1 MSISFRYV
9 DYKESLVTSLKKSGD
24 SDVLLVFS
32 DYLLKRAY
40 NEKQKTFLFQKK
52 EEVFTKD
59 EFFEKAF
66 LTEKGILKESKR
78 FLTLY
83 TSLNE
88 KIKEKLKI
96 TGYYQFITLADEFFK
111 FYKEKNLNLKEEYVG
126 LQQWQEKRIEKFEI
140 IKNEYDKYL
149 KKMNYIPLEWIKTK
163 ENMDL
168 NYFKQ
173 FKKIVI
179 VDIIDWT
186 NLDIEIIKSLITDI
200 DVEIVIQCKKGDFN
214 EHEFFMEKIS
224 LPQKEDIKLEII
236 EVNEE
241 LEEGINLL
249 NFFKGETGND
259 MYTPN
264 LSKTSLGKIF
274 PKYIMNSEL
283 PILDN
288 SNFYKFLK
296 GLYEIFAT
304 VEPRLNNSLSL
315 STVEKY
321 INEEG
326 FKINYCIDS
335 ESLKEFY
342 QLLNEDFK
350 YFSDKVIEEDIYIDF
365 KDKNITNILLNI
377 HSDIKKISNFKKI
390 EEFIEFF
397 KKNTKMEDLLGKNYT
412 DIVEKIFEAWGL
424 SKTSE
429 ELYGELGFKKLFS
442 ENIPLGIFNL
452 ILKYM
457 SNIELNYLK
466 LEDFKPLGII
476 KDLTLAKERI
486 NRNSYFINITSD
498 TIPGNI
504 INNNFFTEEQKRK
517 NGILTVENQRLN
529 MKYRFFQGIFTS
541 KKSVVFFRKNEKNGT
556 KISPFLEE
564 LIFYYDL
571 KIKKPE
577 LNMDD
582 SLNIIK
588 NSLTSQMDYIGD
600 FSNDILKKENSDFEN
615 NEIKLGA

>member
-111 FYKEKNLNLKEEYVG
+111 FYKEKKLNLKEEYVG

-149 KKMNYIPLEWIKTK
+149 KRMNYIPLEWIKTK

-214 EHEFFMEKIS
+214 EHEFSMEKIS

-274 PKYIMNSEL
+274 PKYILNSEL

-377 HSDIKKISNFKKI
+377 HSDIKKISTFKKI
-390 EEFIEFF
+390 EEFIGFF

-412 DIVEKIFEAWGL
+412 DIVEKIFEAWG
-424 SKTSE
+424 
-429 ELYGELGFKKLFS
+429 
-442 ENIPLGIFNL
+442 
-452 ILKYM
+452 
-457 SNIELNYLK
+457 
-466 LEDFKPLGII
+466 
-476 KDLTLAKERI
+476 
-486 NRNSYFINITSD
+486 
-498 TIPGNI
+498 
-504 INNNFFTEEQKRK
+504 
-517 NGILTVENQRLN
+517 
-529 MKYRFFQGIFTS
+529 
-541 KKSVVFFRKNEKNGT
+541 
-556 KISPFLEE
+556 
-564 LIFYYDL
+564 
-571 KIKKPE
+571 
-577 LNMDD
+577 
-582 SLNIIK
+582 
-588 NSLTSQMDYIGD
+588 
-600 FSNDILKKENSDFEN
+600 
-615 NEIKLGA
+615 

>member
-111 FYKEKNLNLKEEYVG
+111 FYKEKKLNLKEEYVG

-149 KKMNYIPLEWIKTK
+149 KRMNYIPLEWIKTK

-214 EHEFFMEKIS
+214 EHEFSMEKIS

-274 PKYIMNSEL
+274 PKYILNSEL

-315 STVEKY
+315 STV
-321 INEEG
+321 
-326 FKINYCIDS
+326 
-335 ESLKEFY
+335 
-342 QLLNEDFK
+342 
-350 YFSDKVIEEDIYIDF
+350 
-365 KDKNITNILLNI
+365 
-377 HSDIKKISNFKKI
+377 
-390 EEFIEFF
+390 
-397 KKNTKMEDLLGKNYT
+397 
-412 DIVEKIFEAWGL
+412 
-424 SKTSE
+424 
-429 ELYGELGFKKLFS
+429 
-442 ENIPLGIFNL
+442 
-452 ILKYM
+452 
-457 SNIELNYLK
+457 
-466 LEDFKPLGII
+466 
-476 KDLTLAKERI
+476 
-486 NRNSYFINITSD
+486 
-498 TIPGNI
+498 
-504 INNNFFTEEQKRK
+504 QK
-517 NGILTVENQRLN
+517 
-529 MKYRFFQGIFTS
+529 
-541 KKSVVFFRKNEKNGT
+541 
-556 KISPFLEE
+556 
-564 LIFYYDL
+564 
-571 KIKKPE
+571 
-577 LNMDD
+577 
-582 SLNIIK
+582 
-588 NSLTSQMDYIGD
+588 
-600 FSNDILKKENSDFEN
+600 
-615 NEIKLGA
+615 